1 MLLIAHLIIGRDAL
15 DPRSKPPAQ
24 VRFAHY
30 EVSRT
35 QLERAALEDE
45 AKGLRER
52 VAALQAESA
61 RNRGVLDRAAS
72 AQRELES
79 LKEDYKEATGDC
91 GINSATK
98 RAIMMQVLP
107 PDLAVAVRNTVMAA
121 QKTMASVT
129 PEYLEAVT
137 RDTAQLALNRS
148 PETLQYWLDGIV
160 AIAAPES
167 RGALKA
173 KLMEIMAEQEG
184 SQVTQFVTIDWI
196 RTNPDELT
204 SQVGGVL
211 HTIVGSRDVRREHK
225 VFEFHWKYTGVS
237 LRLKGFGVVVK
248 EGEEE

>member
-1 MLLIAHLIIGRDAL
+1 MFSSRLLPGERD
-15 DPRSKPPAQ
+15 P
-24 VRFAHY
+24 
-30 EVSRT
+30 T
-35 QLERAALEDE
+35 ERADDRLDIGNIIDGVDRLGQRGRITPERDRIDRRLVFLVPRAR
-45 AKGLRER
+45 GLLRPFRRR
-52 VAALQAESA
+52 VRRPTTIAA
-61 RNRGVLDRAAS
+61 
-72 AQRELES
+72 
-79 LKEDYKEATGDC
+79 AT
-91 GINSATK
+91 SATH
-98 RAIMMQVLP
+98 AG
-107 PDLAVAVRNTVMAA
+107 TSS
-121 QKTMASVT
+121 SVT

-196 RTNPDELT
+196 RTDPDELT

>member
-1 MLLIAHLIIGRDAL
+1 MELSLAHEASQRTLKQRNLLALICI
-15 DPRSKPPAQ
+15 
-24 VRFAHY
+24 
-30 EVSRT
+30 
-35 QLERAALEDE
+35 
-45 AKGLRER
+45 
-52 VAALQAESA
+52 
-61 RNRGVLDRAAS
+61 VLGILVVVMFTAAS
-72 AQRELES
+72 TRDREV
-79 LKEDYKEATGDC
+79 
-91 GINSATK
+91 
-98 RAIMMQVLP
+98 VLQP
-107 PDLAVAVRNTVMAA
+107 ILSNEMTLSSS
-121 QKTMASVT
+121 SVT

-148 PETLQYWLDGIV
+148 PQTPQYWLDGIV

-173 KLMEIMAEQEG
+173 KLMEIMA
-184 SQVTQFVTIDWI
+184 
-196 RTNPDELT
+196 DELT